1 MAKYVQKFPGKI
13 SVAGLDSSEPVTAP
27 QFNGALN
34 GNATN
39 ATNAETATAVP
50 ATLVPNN
57 ADLND
62 YRGENYWGKRFY
74 AGGNNSVQNL
84 PYSYSAGFSLEVLKS
99 GSNSTIQRLSAM
111 TSEGNNIPT
120 IYTRS
125 VTDVVTGDGT
135 WSEWQEVAEANGT
148 YPKMKVGEAQKL
160 SMRANVSDAGQLGW
174 YKVGTVTVERLK
186 AIQNANAS
194 YSLFMLVNG
203 ANPSGTVT
211 SAARSGI
218 IEIDTVV
225 ISGGQLQSKNG
236 YTAIKVLCGNID
248 VNDFAVVID
257 SAGTTLTVYMD
268 ARENGVGTRTAFSV
282 ISEVYGAMSGSAFEF
297 GWAFYGATAPA
308 DAVYAQVRNNASRA
322 EATLIPNGI
331 DINTY
336 RGNDYWGK
344 TYYAGGSNTVQNIPV
359 SGAGFILEVLRSGSA
374 STVQRITTMAAG
386 SNNQP
391 TVYTRS
397 VVDSTTAAD
406 GAWTAWQ
413 EVAEANGTYPNMSV
427 GSATNATNII
437 PDENGAVNPLGRKAD
452 SVVGA
457 NSTAFGKNS
466 TASGISSTALG
477 ASATTSGISSTALG
491 IGATVSGNSSTAL
504 GASATV
510 SGNLSTALGASAIVL
525 GNSSTALGYS
535 AQVSSTE
542 SNTMQLG
549 NSSLSALR
557 CQVNLT
563 VTSDKRDKTDI
574 SNITSALEFINK
586 LNPVTFVSNDR
597 VNYIS
602 ESDKESENYRKYGM
616 CEYDRIAHAAGTKKG
631 ERRRC
636 GLLAQEVVEAMQS
649 VYGTDN
655 YANVVNDNFHDLTD
669 KPSDV
674 ENKYTLAYAN
684 LVPFLIGAIKELN
697 AKIKALESKL
707 ITSSGVT
714 GAQANKEEAI

>member
-62 YRGENYWGKRFY
+62 YRGENYWGKRFH

-125 VTDVVTGDGT
+125 VTDVVTGAGT

-160 SMRANVSDAGQLGW
+160 SMRANVSGAGQLGW
-174 YKVGTVTVERLK
+174 YKLGTVTVEGLK
-186 AIQNANAS
+186 AIQNTNAS

-218 IEIDTVV
+218 IEIDTSVG
-225 ISGGQLQSKNG
+225 SNGQLQFENG
-236 YTAIKVLCGNID
+236 STAIKVLCGNID

-308 DAVYAQVRNNASRA
+308 DAVYAQVRNNASGAEYLSRFAYLFAGASQTGWWKLGSIKSDGMGVSQNHSCVFLVNGVLSNQGLSTAGETGFLEFDVRKESAITDAKLSVLGGNLNADEFCVVLSQTEATVYIKLPSQYNAFAVTMFSEDGVSASKASPLFEFDTQFIGSSTPSGAQYAVVRNNASRA

-406 GAWTAWQ
+406 GTWTAWT
-413 EVAEANGTYPNMSV
+413 EVAEANGTYPNMTV
-427 GSATNATNII
+427 GKATDSDKLGGKPASDYALKSEVAGEIKLYRHSITLSIATSSMIIEAYVTVTNTSANKMLMSDVHNVLEGRESECGGYIYTYSPKETQPITSIGGKSNF
-437 PDENGAVNPLGRKAD
+437 DEVFYIRYVSAH
-452 SVVGA
+452 
-457 NSTAFGKNS
+457 STA
-466 TASGISSTALG
+466 ALPVEL
-477 ASATTSGISSTALG
+477 TEVQFTS
-491 IGATVSGNSSTAL
+491 
-504 GASATV
+504 
-510 SGNLSTALGASAIVL
+510 IV
-525 GNSSTALGYS
+525 
-535 AQVSSTE
+535 
-542 SNTMQLG
+542 
-549 NSSLSALR
+549 
-557 CQVNLT
+557 
-563 VTSDKRDKTDI
+563 DK
-574 SNITSALEFINK
+574 
-586 LNPVTFVSNDR
+586 V
-597 VNYIS
+597 
-602 ESDKESENYRKYGM
+602 
-616 CEYDRIAHAAGTKKG
+616 
-631 ERRRC
+631 
-636 GLLAQEVVEAMQS
+636 QE
-649 VYGTDN
+649 
-655 YANVVNDNFHDLTD
+655 L
-669 KPSDV
+669 
-674 ENKYTLAYAN
+674 
-684 LVPFLIGAIKELN
+684 
-697 AKIKALESKL
+697 
-707 ITSSGVT
+707 
-714 GAQANKEEAI
+714 